1 MLSQETKRFS
11 IYWDKRNRAP
21 YIADSFCGQNISND
35 SSFVYMATDL
45 RPVFSKE
52 KVLLRKIL
60 PSSFPSL
67 TSSVW
72 ADASNN
78 FFVDGQKVK
87 ASVISTIRNFSFDD
101 VIEDGVNIPDDD
113 DVDIFQ
119 RFVDVNRERLNY
131 ILYSEDK
138 DAEGWSVG
146 AEPFIQEVVAKY
158 PRRTP
163 FVSFSGGK
171 DSTVVS
177 SLATKALNNPS
188 VIHIFG
194 DTTLEMRETYE
205 YIERFQRQHDL
216 TPFLSERNDSTEFIQ
231 LCKRIGP
238 PSRVKRWCC
247 SIFKTGPMGTTLA
260 DMNIDLL
267 TFYGV
272 RRAESTSRSK
282 YKRVA
287 SSPKLKKQ
295 IVASPIIDWN
305 DIDVWLYL
313 LSQKIDFNHAYH
325 MGFSRVGCWCC
336 PNNSSW
342 SDVLMRTWH
351 PNEYHKWRNF
361 LVDFAMRIGKPDPEV
376 YVDDGKWKAR
386 QGGNGLDSSTTK
398 INSKTCTTEDNT
410 LQYTMTRSLDV
421 QFYEMFKPF
430 GTLDFSMGKKRLS
443 EVYVLGRD
451 NQVLLKI
458 SGSSGDKVVRISIVG
473 DFNKNFNS
481 KVLNRG
487 ISGYINRQICKYQ
500 SCINCMACNSV
511 CPTSAIEVTPCS
523 YTINEKKC
531 FHCLKCIMHF
541 DKGCLVASALATRK
555 DDL

>member
-1 MLSQETKRFS
+1 MLSQETKKYS
-11 IYWDKRNRAP
+11 VYWDRKKQSP
-21 YIADSFCGQNISND
+21 YIADLFRGQQLSND
-35 SSFVYMATDL
+35 SAYDYMATDL
-45 RPVFSKE
+45 RPVFHKE
-52 KVLLRKIL
+52 KVLLHKIL
-60 PSSFPSL
+60 PAFFPSL
-67 TSSVW
+67 MSSVW

-87 ASVISTIRNFSFDD
+87 TSVIRTIRNFPSVDT
-101 VIEDGVNIPDDD
+101 IVNDAHVSENNDME
-113 DVDIFQ
+113 IFQ
-119 RFVDVNRERLNY
+119 RFIDVNRERLNY

-138 DAEGWSVG
+138 DAEGWKIG

-171 DSTVVS
+171 DSTAVS
-177 SLATKALNNPS
+177 SLTTKALNNPS

-194 DTTLEMRETYE
+194 DTTLEMQETYE
-205 YIERFQRQHDL
+205 YIERFKQQHDL
-216 TPFLSERNDSTEFIQ
+216 TPFLSERNDSTEFLH
-231 LCKRIGP
+231 LCERIGP

-260 DMNIDLL
+260 DMDIDLL

-282 YKRVA
+282 YKRVT

-305 DIDVWLYL
+305 DIDVWLYI
-313 LSQKIDFNHAYH
+313 LSLNIDFNKAYH

-336 PNNSSW
+336 PNNSIW
-342 SDVLMRTWH
+342 SDTLTKLWH
-351 PNEYHKWRNF
+351 PNEHQKWRNF
-361 LVDFAMRIGKPDPEV
+361 LIDFSTRIGKPDPEV

-398 INSKTCTTEDNT
+398 VNSKTCMTEDNA
-410 LQYTMTRSLDV
+410 LQYTMTRPLDAG
-421 QFYEMFKPF
+421 FYEMFKPF
-430 GTLDFSMGKKRLS
+430 GKLDFSMGKKSLS

-458 SGSSGDKVVRISIVG
+458 AGSIGDKSVRISILG

-481 KVLNRG
+481 KILNRG
-487 ISGYINRQICKYQ
+487 IAGYINRQICKYQ
-500 SCINCMACNSV
+500 ACINCMACNSV

-523 YTINEKKC
+523 YIINEKKC
-531 FHCLKCIMHF
+531 SHCLKCVMHF